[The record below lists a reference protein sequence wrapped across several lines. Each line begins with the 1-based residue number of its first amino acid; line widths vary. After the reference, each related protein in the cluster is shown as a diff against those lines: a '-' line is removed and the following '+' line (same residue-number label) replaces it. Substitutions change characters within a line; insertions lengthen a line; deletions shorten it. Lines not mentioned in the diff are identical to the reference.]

1 MDVDNVPPNAQLH
14 DSFLLSVKQT
24 NDSLRAQTMS
34 LLDLISKNPQGI
46 PPQSVDRNS
55 PDSSLTP
62 ESKEILKANK
72 NLSVL
77 LSILRGQNRRL
88 ALLARDTKSET
99 SSSRGEVDHLH
110 LSLQNLYY
118 EQRHLMSEIASC
130 QNYPHPYASL
140 PMISEQDFLHS
151 FPDWNDKRDQQ
162 DQEDAG
168 EQGLMRAR
176 IQHEGKQRQDLQHM
190 VKTLSEK
197 KLGLS
202 KENDKR
208 KQELVKLDK
217 DLEAFIEVSST
228 SLVDQMRTYTGT
240 GCETHPEN
248 IRKGV
253 LTPLL
258 FSKAF
263 CALPLE
269 SGIFTF
275 NQVNTVGKEWT
286 GPSTLPLV
294 RTWAH

>member
-1 MDVDNVPPNAQLH
+1 MLVIMDVDHVPPTAQLH
-14 DSFLLSVKQT
+14 DPFLLSVKQT
-24 NDSLRAQTMS
+24 NDSLRAQTMT
-34 LLDLISKNPQGI
+34 LLDLISDNPLGM
-46 PPQSVDRNS
+46 PPQSVDPNS

-77 LSILRGQNRRL
+77 LSVLRGQNRRL
-88 ALLARDTKSET
+88 AMLARDTKSDT

-140 PMISEQDFLHS
+140 PMIPEQEFLRG

-217 DLEAFIEVSST
+217 DLEAFIEVTSST
-228 SLVDQMRTYTGT
+228 LVYQTRTYIDTGSK
-240 GCETHPEN
+240 THPEN
-248 IRKGV
+248 LRKGV
-253 LTPLL
+253 LTPV
-258 FSKAF
+258 SHTPK
-263 CALPLE
+263 
-269 SGIFTF
+269 
-275 NQVNTVGKEWT
+275 
-286 GPSTLPLV
+286 PSVPCF
-294 RTWAH
+294 